1 MDWNL
6 IVPVAGVV
14 GIVPAGIGLRTECVS
29 GVGSAKRRGS
39 GQSAARWMSSV
50 RRLSSHR
57 GTRRQ
62 NEEHEQE
69 DEKETMMQVIKSAKI
84 VHEDGIRSEFCVH
97 DVFLS
102 EIENERVAICSF
114 VIINITINSGCRF

>member
-1 MDWNL
+1 MTRV
-6 IVPVAGVV
+6 I
-14 GIVPAGIGLRTECVS
+14 GIVPAGIGLRAERVS
-29 GVGSAKRRGS
+29 GTGSAKRRGS
-39 GQSAARWMSSV
+39 GHSTTRWMSRV

-84 VHEDGIRSEFCVH
+84 VQDDGIRSEFCVH

-102 EIENERVAICSF
+102 EIENE
-114 VIINITINSGCRF
+114 